1 MARYNGGSLA
11 LPDRV
16 ERMKRIRSLAAFAVI
31 LVVAVCS
38 GPSRMCRAGSAP
50 CRPNIV
56 ILLADDVGFSDIGC
70 YGSEIHTPNLDA
82 LAADGLRFTQFY
94 NVSRCCPSRA
104 CLLTGLYPHQVGVGD
119 MTDRWSPFLNDGY
132 VRDLNEHCVTIAQ
145 VLKSAG
151 YGTYAVGKWH
161 VTQEIEPDAKDK
173 RNWPIHRG
181 FDRYYGTIMG
191 AGSFFDPAMLC
202 RGDTA
207 ISPFTDKEYQP
218 PKGRPYYYTDAIGD
232 QACRFIRE
240 HDEGHREQP
249 FFMYVAFTAAHWPMQ
264 ALPEDIAKYKGVYD
278 RGYEPIRQ
286 ARFEREKKLG
296 LIDPAWELSP
306 QYGDWDKVKDKRWE
320 ARCME
325 VYAAM
330 LDRMDQNIG
339 RIVQTLREQNQINN
353 TLILYLQDNGGNWE
367 RMGRDPKVNLS
378 RADHPTLSPLPADFI
393 QTEMRPKQTRD
404 GWPVLDG
411 RNVLPGT
418 ADTYIA
424 YGQAWGNVSNTPF
437 REYKHWVHEGG
448 ISTPLIAHWPSHIGR
463 KGELEKQP
471 GHLIDLMATCVDLA
485 GASYPRQ
492 LDGHEIHPMEGVG
505 LLRAFEGKPL
515 PERAIFWEHEGNRA
529 ARQGDW
535 KLVAKGAGGKWE
547 LYDMLKDRTEM
558 HDLSAAEPQRAAS
571 MIRAWEQWANRCHVL
586 PWPWKPQ
593 YRQSETP

>member
-1 MARYNGGSLA
+1 MKLTRIAFVALIAWVCGSPWVLYG
-11 LPDRV
+11 
-16 ERMKRIRSLAAFAVI
+16 AV
-31 LVVAVCS
+31 S
-38 GPSRMCRAGSAP
+38 KAP
-50 CRPNIV
+50 RRPNII

-70 YGSEIHTPNLDA
+70 YGGEIHTPNLDA
-82 LAADGLRFTQFY
+82 LAAEGLRFTQFY

-119 MTDRWSPFLNDGY
+119 MTDRWSPYLSDGY
-132 VRDLNEHCVTIAQ
+132 VRDLNEHCVTIGQ

-161 VTQEIEPDAKDK
+161 VTQEIAPNAADK
-173 RNWPIHRG
+173 HNWPIHRG

-207 ISPFTDKEYQP
+207 ISPMIDPEYRP
-218 PKGRPYYYTDAIGD
+218 PAGQPYYYTDAIGD

-240 HDEGHREQP
+240 HHEQHGDQP

-278 RGYEPIRQ
+278 GGYEPIRK
-286 ARFEREKKLG
+286 ARFAREKQLG
-296 LIDPAWELSP
+296 LIDPSWDLSP
-306 QYGDWDKVKDKRWE
+306 QYGDWDKVKDKKWE

-339 RIVQTLREQNQINN
+339 RIVNTLRDQGQMDN
-353 TLILYLQDNGGNWE
+353 TLVLYLQDNGGNWE
-367 RMGRDPKVNLS
+367 KIGRNPKVNPA
-378 RADHPTLSPLPADFI
+378 RAEHPTLPPLPADYI

-411 RNVLPGT
+411 RNVLPGP

-424 YGQAWGNVSNTPF
+424 YGQPWANVSNTPF
-437 REYKHWVHEGG
+437 RMYKHWVHEGG
-448 ISTPLIAHWPSHIGR
+448 ISTPLIAHWPDGIGR
-463 KGELEKQP
+463 KGGLEKQP
-471 GHLIDLMATCVDLA
+471 GHLVDLMATCVDLA
-485 GASYPRQ
+485 NASYPMQ
-492 LDGHEIHPMEGVG
+492 FGGHKIYSMEGVS
-505 LLRAFEGKPL
+505 LVPAFSAKPL
-515 PERAIFWEHEGNRA
+515 PGRAIYWEHEGNRA
-529 ARQGDW
+529 VREGDW

-547 LYDMLKDRTEM
+547 LYQMPKDRTEM
-558 HDLSAAEPQRAAS
+558 HDVASSQPDRVAS
-571 MIRAWEQWANRCHVL
+571 MTHQWEQWAKRCNVL
-586 PWPWKPQ
+586 PWPWKPEYVPARSIQ
-593 YRQSETP
+593 FERLPIHDP

>member
-1 MARYNGGSLA
+1 
-11 LPDRV
+11 
-16 ERMKRIRSLAAFAVI
+16 MKPIRTVLAAL
-31 LVVAVCS
+31 LVVI
-38 GPSRMCRAGSAP
+38 GFGSRASRGAAEARR
-50 CRPNIV
+50 RPNIV
-56 ILLADDVGFSDIGC
+56 ILLADDVGFCDIGC

-82 LAADGLRFTQFY
+82 LAAEGLRFTQFY

-104 CLLTGLYPHQVGVGD
+104 CLLTGLYPHQAGVGD
-119 MTDRWSPFLNDGY
+119 MTDRWSPYLNDGY
-132 VRDLNEHCVTIAQ
+132 VRDLNEHCVTIGQ

-161 VTQEIEPDAKDK
+161 VTQEIAPDAANK
-173 RNWPIHRG
+173 RNWPLHRG

-191 AGSFFDPAMLC
+191 AGSFFDPALLC

-207 ISPFTDKEYQP
+207 ISAFADHEYHP
-218 PKGRPYYYTDAIGD
+218 PAGQPYYYTDAIGD

-240 HDEGHREQP
+240 HHEQHGDQP

-278 RGYEPIRQ
+278 GGYEPIRR

-296 LIDPAWELSP
+296 LIDPSWDLSP
-306 QYGDWDKVKDKRWE
+306 QYGNWEKVPDKKWE

-339 RIVQTLREQNQINN
+339 RIVGTLRDQRQIDN
-353 TLILYLQDNGGNWE
+353 TLVLYLQDNGGNWE
-367 RMGRDPKVNLS
+367 RMGRDPKVNPS
-378 RADHPTLSPLPADFI
+378 RADHSSLPPLAADFI

-411 RNVLPGT
+411 RHVLPGP

-448 ISTPLIAHWPSHIGR
+448 ISTPLIAHWPAGIQR

-485 GASYPRQ
+485 NASYPVK
-492 LDGHEIHPMEGVG
+492 LDGHEIDPMEGVS
-505 LLRAFEGKPL
+505 LVPAFAGNSL
-515 PERAIFWEHEGNRA
+515 NERAIFWEHEGNRA

-547 LYDMLKDRTEM
+547 LYDILKDRTEM
-558 HDLSAAEPQRAAS
+558 HDLSAAEPQRRAS
-571 MIRAWEQWANRCHVL
+571 MIRAWEQWAKRCHVL

-593 YRQSETP
+593 YDLPPLPQTPVRSR

>member
-1 MARYNGGSLA
+1 MVRGSIA
-11 LPDRV
+11 G
-16 ERMKRIRSLAAFAVI
+16 
-31 LVVAVCS
+31 VAVVLIFLAVA
-38 GPSRMCRAGSAP
+38 RAQSPATSLK
-50 CRPNIV
+50 RPNIV

-104 CLLTGLYPHQVGVGD
+104 CLLTGLYPHQTGVGD
-119 MTDRWSPFLNDGY
+119 MTDKFSPVLSDGY
-132 VRDLNEHCVTIAQ
+132 VRDLNDHCVTIAQ
-145 VLKSAG
+145 VLKSGG

-161 VTQEIEPDAKDK
+161 VAEQIAPDAKNK
-173 RNWPIHRG
+173 SNWPIHRG

-191 AGSFFDPAMLC
+191 AGNFFDPALLC
-202 RGDTA
+202 RDDTA
-207 ISPFTDKEYQP
+207 ISPFIDPEYHP
-218 PKGRPYYYTDAIGD
+218 PNGEPYYYTNAIGD

-240 HDEGHREQP
+240 HEQQHAGQP

-264 ALPEDIAKYKGVYD
+264 ALPRDIAKYKGVYD
-278 RGYEPIRQ
+278 GGYEPIRL

-296 LIDPAWELSP
+296 LIDPAWDLSP
-306 QYGDWDKVKDKRWE
+306 QFGHWDKVKDKAWE

-330 LDRMDQNIG
+330 LDCMDQNIG
-339 RIVQTLREQNQINN
+339 RIVQTLRDQHQIDD

-367 RMGRDPKVNLS
+367 GVGRDPKQNRS
-378 RADHPTLSPLPADFI
+378 RADRPTLPPLPADHI
-393 QTEMRPKQTRD
+393 QTQMRPDQTRD
-404 GWPVLDG
+404 GWPMLDG

-448 ISTPLIAHWPSHIGR
+448 ISTPLIAHWPNGISR
-463 KGELEKQP
+463 KGELEKQV
-471 GHLIDLMATCVDLA
+471 GHLIDLMPTCIELS
-485 GASYPRQ
+485 GAAYPKE
-492 LDGHEIHPMEGVG
+492 LDGRNIYPPEGTSLVAAFAGHE
-505 LLRAFEGKPL
+505 LAA
-515 PERAIFWEHEGNRA
+515 RAIFWEHEGNRA
-529 ARQGDW
+529 MRQGDW

-547 LYDMLKDRTEM
+547 LYNIAQDRTEM
-558 HDLSAAEPQRAAS
+558 HDLSQSEGARMAS
-571 MIRAWEQWANRCHVL
+571 MVRDWETWAKRCHVL

-593 YRQSETP
+593 YKVQ